1 MLPEN
6 EFHAAPI
13 PVKSQ
18 PNKSKWYTTDDVL
31 SLTRMSR
38 YTLARK
44 TRDESFPRP
53 IKVNQSN
60 KYSKVEV
67 DKWLKENEED
77 FKAHDPN
84 KNITLTLTPRQYRHM
99 QSSAKML
106 ECKLQT
112 FILEAAVHK
121 SNQVQKM
128 SQNKYFEDSFII

>member
-1 MLPEN
+1 
-6 EFHAAPI
+6 
-13 PVKSQ
+13 
-18 PNKSKWYTTDDVL
+18 
-31 SLTRMSR
+31 MSR

-84 KNITLTLTPRQYRHM
+84 KNITLTLTP
-99 QSSAKML
+99 
-106 ECKLQT
+106 
-112 FILEAAVHK
+112 
-121 SNQVQKM
+121 
-128 SQNKYFEDSFII
+128 

>member
-6 EFHAAPI
+6 EFHAAPAKVT
-13 PVKSQ
+13 PVQ
-18 PNKSKWYTTDDVL
+18 NNSKWYSTEDVIG
-31 SLTRMSR
+31 LTRMSR

-60 KYSKVEV
+60 KYSKAEV

-84 KNITLTLTPRQYRHM
+84 KNITLTLSPRQYRHM